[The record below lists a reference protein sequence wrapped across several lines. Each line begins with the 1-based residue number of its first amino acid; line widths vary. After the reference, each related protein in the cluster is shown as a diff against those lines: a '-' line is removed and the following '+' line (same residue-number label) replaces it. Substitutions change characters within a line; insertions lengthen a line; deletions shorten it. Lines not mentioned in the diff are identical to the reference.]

1 MAIKKIT
8 QIPNNEPDAI
18 PSLWNQRYDEIDANF
33 ETLDQRSAT
42 STEELSAAR
51 GESDSLGD
59 RLGGMSRQ
67 LESLS
72 PEFQDQLAASTA
84 MALVQSGVA
93 NKSAEYLK
101 GLSQQEGVVVIQNRG
116 IVSGCTAEKSTTAT
130 RNLNF
135 TGGLVFIGG
144 RRYSAPSADNAASV
158 PPNTTISSVVVRG
171 YLYASAENNVM
182 RLAVTNIGQP
192 LPENAIHVYN
202 ITIPAGSTD
211 STDPKLTS
219 VTITSVRR
227 VEPMFPR
234 SFNSPVTESVTINTL
249 RDTDYRIDFDV
260 VSFEGG
266 ACDLD
271 QIVVNSRAKNGFSF
285 YLASECDNVVLRWRV
300 SKLNN

>member
-93 NKSAEYLK
+93 NKSAEDLK

-116 IVSGCTAEKSTTAT
+116 IVSGCTVEKSTTAT

-144 RRYSAPSADNAASV
+144 R
-158 PPNTTISSVVVRG
+158 
-171 YLYASAENNVM
+171 
-182 RLAVTNIGQP
+182 Q
-192 LPENAIHVYN
+192 
-202 ITIPAGSTD
+202 
-211 STDPKLTS
+211 
-219 VTITSVRR
+219 
-227 VEPMFPR
+227 
-234 SFNSPVTESVTINTL
+234 
-249 RDTDYRIDFDV
+249 
-260 VSFEGG
+260 
-266 ACDLD
+266 
-271 QIVVNSRAKNGFSF
+271 
-285 YLASECDNVVLRWRV
+285 
-300 SKLNN
+300 